1 MNKYTLV
8 ALLLILCVGC
18 SNNESSKE
26 LPEINGDWYG
36 AIETPN
42 APLPIEITFDHD
54 EELTGT
60 ITIPPQNI
68 QGFSLSNMSFQD
80 EELSFDMEI
89 PGQVIRFKSSKVTSE
104 LIEGEFHQQGATF
117 PFYLERSPENESST
131 EDTASDIVSVETN
144 HGKLSG
150 ELLLP
155 EKETGTVAL
164 IIPGSGPTDRNGN
177 SAAGTNNSLKML
189 AELLREEN
197 VASLRYDKRGAGLN
211 QDAVINEENLSF
223 DDFIDDAVFWL
234 EELRADDRFERLIV
248 IGHSQ
253 GSLVGMT
260 AAQQVE
266 IDAFISLA
274 GAGRPINQ
282 VLQEQLSA
290 QLDGDLLTEAEQ
302 IIEQLRDGHQVD
314 DISQPLESTFRK
326 SVQPFLISWMNYN
339 PVTEI
344 SQLSIPMLIINGS
357 TDLQVPVEAAEMLH
371 SNAQDAQ
378 LKIIEG
384 INHVLKPAPMER
396 SENLKTYN
404 QPNLPLADE
413 LKESIKAF
421 LAKLDEE

>member
-1 MNKYTLV
+1 
-8 ALLLILCVGC
+8 
-18 SNNESSKE
+18 
-26 LPEINGDWYG
+26 
-36 AIETPN
+36 
-42 APLPIEITFDHD
+42 
-54 EELTGT
+54 
-60 ITIPPQNI
+60 
-68 QGFSLSNMSFQD
+68 
-80 EELSFDMEI
+80 
-89 PGQVIRFKSSKVTSE
+89 
-104 LIEGEFHQQGATF
+104 
-117 PFYLERSPENESST
+117 
-131 EDTASDIVSVETN
+131 
-144 HGKLSG
+144 
-150 ELLLP
+150 
-155 EKETGTVAL
+155 
-164 IIPGSGPTDRNGN
+164 
-177 SAAGTNNSLKML
+177 
-189 AELLREEN
+189 
-197 VASLRYDKRGAGLN
+197 
-211 QDAVINEENLSF
+211 
-223 DDFIDDAVFWL
+223 
-234 EELRADDRFERLIV
+234 
-248 IGHSQ
+248 
-253 GSLVGMT
+253 MT

-371 SNAQDAQ
+371 SKAQDAQ

-384 INHVLKPAPMER
+384 MNHVLKPAPMER